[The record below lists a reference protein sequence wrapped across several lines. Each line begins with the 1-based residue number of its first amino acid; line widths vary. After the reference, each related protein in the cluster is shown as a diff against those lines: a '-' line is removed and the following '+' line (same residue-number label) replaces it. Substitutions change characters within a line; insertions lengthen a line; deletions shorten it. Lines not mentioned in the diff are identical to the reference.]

1 MTFISI
7 NKRNQNKFER
17 EICMKKF
24 IVIAAA
30 LFATSAAA
38 DYCSS
43 RLQDVRGNTLRTF
56 TGFGYSSSEACK
68 EALRECRFEKRR
80 LAGQSRRYRD
90 ASCIVER
97 RAPRPTPAPV
107 KRTCEFDLKKNNGR
121 TIDTFRAK
129 GQTKSQA
136 CNKARR
142 KCQDELNWRQSNGR
156 NMRAYCQKSYS
167 NGGGNSYDYVTK
179 SCTVERLN
187 KRGRVVGTHFGSS
200 TGIRGTGVQAQ
211 ACQEA
216 MSDCRRDASYS
227 GRYQT
232 CRKAHNGNFGNDFD
246 FYGL

>member
-1 MTFISI
+1 
-7 NKRNQNKFER
+7 
-17 EICMKKF
+17 MKKF

-38 DYCSS
+38 EYCNSK
-43 RLQDVRGNTLRTF
+43 LQDVRGNTLRTF
-56 TGFGYSSSEACK
+56 SGYGYSASEACK

-90 ASCIVER
+90 ASCTVER
-97 RAPRPTPAPV
+97 RHVPRPTPT
-107 KRTCEFDLKKNNGR
+107 KRTCEFDLKRRNGT
-121 TIDTFRAK
+121 TIDSFRAK
-129 GQTKSQA
+129 GQSKSQA

-142 KCQDELNWRQSNGR
+142 KCEDELYWRQSNGR

-179 SCTVERLN
+179 TCTVERVN
-187 KRGRVVGTHFGSS
+187 QRGRIVDTHFGTA
-200 TGIRGTGVQAQ
+200 TGLRGSGVKAQ

-227 GRYQT
+227 GRYQS
-232 CRKAHNGNFGNDFD
+232 CHKVKNNDFGSDFGNDFD